1 MRFKR
6 YRLMLAAL
14 IALLPL
20 VPASAGSGDG
30 HHASL
35 TVDDVER
42 LFVPVCTGG
51 APGRFDSLWGCEMW
65 VRNSAEVPVV
75 FSLGRPES
83 PLSGNLIQI
92 AANTTML
99 EFGTGGLVSGAIYVV
114 EKAHADKVHVSVR
127 IGDRNRRPLSQG
139 TSVPVIRERA
149 WLRDP
154 VELLDVP
161 TDPAVRATLR
171 VYDLDA
177 MKGSVRVTIHPLREN
192 ETLAEFVLDLKG
204 ETDRN
209 LNPVWYMLPDLG
221 EIADLVSAFPQVA
234 MHERLRVRIEPL
246 TPGMRFWAFVAI
258 TDNMTQQVTV
268 VTPR

>member
-1 MRFKR
+1 
-6 YRLMLAAL
+6 MLAAL
-14 IALLPL
+14 IAFLPL

-30 HHASL
+30 HHAAL

-51 APGRFDSLWGCEMW
+51 AAGRLGSHWGCEMW
-65 VRNSAEVPVV
+65 VRNSADVPVV
-75 FSLGRPES
+75 FAPGTPFSSLPGGGVNR
-83 PLSGNLIQI
+83 ID
-92 AANTTML
+92 AHRTML

-114 EKAHADKVHVSVR
+114 EKAHADKIHVSVR

-139 TSVPVIRERA
+139 TSVPVIRERD
-149 WLRDP
+149 WPRDP
-154 VELLDVP
+154 VELLDIP

-177 MKGSVRVTIHPLREN
+177 MKGSVLVTIHPLREN
-192 ETLAEFVLDLKG
+192 DTLAEVVLDLSG
-204 ETDRN
+204 DTNRN
-209 LNPVWYMLPDLG
+209 LDPVWYQFPDLG
-221 EIADLVSAFPQVA
+221 EIADLVSTFPQIG
-234 MHERLRVRIEPL
+234 MHERLRVRVEPL

-258 TDNMTQQVTV
+258 TDNMTQHVTV